1 MIFDRPSNIELI
13 TAVID
18 FLNSDIKEELPP
30 HLVFKLRIVIN
41 VLQIVQREID
51 LGENLSKEAEELI
64 KEVIESTQEPSL
76 VELANS
82 IKEGNVELDKESLKK
97 ALIEI
102 TKSKISVD
110 NPRYST
116 FKKLYKTF

>member
-1 MIFDRPSNIELI
+1 M
-13 TAVID
+13 
-18 FLNSDIKEELPP
+18 
-30 HLVFKLRIVIN
+30 
-41 VLQIVQREID
+41 
-51 LGENLSKEAEELI
+51 
-64 KEVIESTQEPSL
+64 IESTQEPSL

-116 FKKLYKTF
+116 FKKLVE

>member
-82 IKEGNVELDKESLKK
+82 IKEGLELDKESLKK

-116 FKKLYKTF
+116 FKKLVE

>member
-1 MIFDRPSNIELI
+1 MIFDRPTSIELL

-18 FLNSDIKEELPP
+18 FLNTEIKEELPP
-30 HLVFKLRIVIN
+30 HLVFKLRIVTN

-82 IKEGNVELDKESLKK
+82 IKSNTELDKDSLKD

-116 FKKLYKTF
+116 FKKLVE

>member
-1 MIFDRPSNIELI
+1 MIFDRPTSIELI

-18 FLNSDIKEELPP
+18 FLNTEIKEELPP
-30 HLVFKLRIVIN
+30 HLVFKLRIVTN

-82 IKEGNVELDKESLKK
+82 IKKGNTELDKDSLKD
-97 ALIEI
+97 ALIAVSYTHLTLPTI
-102 TKSKISVD
+102 LLV
-110 NPRYST
+110 
-116 FKKLYKTF
+116 

>member
-1 MIFDRPSNIELI
+1 MIFDRPTSIELI
-13 TAVID
+13 AAVID
-18 FLNSDIKEELPP
+18 FLNSEIKEELPP
-30 HLVFKLRIVIN
+30 HLIFKLRIVTN

-82 IKEGNVELDKESLKK
+82 IKEGNTELDKDSLKD

-102 TKSKISVD
+102 TKSKILVD

-116 FKKLYKTF
+116 FKKLVE